1 MTIRVLDPRLDPD
14 GEPLGLAPALDS
26 LEGATIGLL
35 DNTKIGT
42 ARFYDHVEAL
52 LRQRGV
58 RSFIRLRKPDASRPA
73 PPEMLDELTGADA
86 IVSGIGD

>member
-1 MTIRVLDPRLDPD
+1 
-14 GEPLGLAPALDS
+14 
-26 LEGATIGLL
+26 
-35 DNTKIGT
+35 
-42 ARFYDHVEAL
+42 
-52 LRQRGV
+52 V